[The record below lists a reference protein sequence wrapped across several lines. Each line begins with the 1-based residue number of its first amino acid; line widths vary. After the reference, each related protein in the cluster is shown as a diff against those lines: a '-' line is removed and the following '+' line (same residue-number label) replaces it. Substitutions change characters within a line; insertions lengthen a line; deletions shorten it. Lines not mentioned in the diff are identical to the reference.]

1 LKYNDLIEE
10 KEILNSPLIID
21 QSFKVEDFILNIKN
35 LKKQLNN
42 GFLKINYKIIIK
54 VMQLINS
61 ELSKIE
67 LYYNVETTMK

>member
-1 LKYNDLIEE
+1 MKYNDLIEE